1 MVITAAA
8 TRDVV
13 SLTRDL
19 VRINS
24 GPDNLVAGENAV
36 ADTVELFATE
46 NGFQTERFE
55 TVRGR
60 PMLIVTLPGRN
71 PELGTIGFVHHS
83 DVVGIEGE
91 WKLGDPFSGDIA
103 TDSQG
108 REVLV
113 GRGAVDTKG
122 PAAQVLMAMKR
133 LKDEGTVPE
142 RSVQLF
148 LFPDEETGGREG
160 AWHLAKVQ
168 PERFANVRYWVVEG
182 SGVLS
187 PEVIGIDS
195 LTQPAPYLAVAQK
208 YSVPMQMVLK
218 HPEAPGTA
226 IDKTTEALDRL
237 DDYIADRDWSFL
249 GDDVETE
256 ESFRRMGNLVGGFSG
271 WLLKNFWW
279 TGFVQGRMG
288 PSISAANRTDMS
300 RTDFYLSNNPKG
312 STSGPNI
319 KPSSATAVIALDL
332 PQEQR
337 ERALELVRKA
347 AGEKFEV
354 EPLESTDQAF
364 HLKLTLPQESYEGGG
379 HGSMP
384 DREHDAI
391 DVTNRALER
400 IEKKLWWR
408 GWAER
413 MKVVD
418 YFTSKSVHEP
428 QAGGSDPV
436 QTHVTLD
443 LRLAV
448 DDERHDVLAE
458 LQETVGDDFE
468 LRFIGGPEE
477 LDAHVRRLSHR
488 SELFGAAEGAIA
500 DVYGADTP
508 VLFGNTTVSNDV
520 RYLMAASPQS
530 EALTFVPVLFTH
542 NGAHGPDEAVT
553 TDSLRSGVD
562 WTVDFLTRLDQATSG
577 KN

>member
-1 MVITAAA
+1 MTISTS
-8 TRDVV
+8 RDVV

-46 NGFQTERFE
+46 NGLEIERFE

-60 PMLIVTLPGRN
+60 PMLIVTLPGQD
-71 PELGTIGFVHHS
+71 PSLGTVGFVHHS
-83 DVVGIEGE
+83 DVVAADGE
-91 WKLGDPFSGDIA
+91 WKLGEPFSGDIA
-103 TDSQG
+103 TDAHG

-113 GRGAVDTKG
+113 GRGSLDTKG

-133 LKDEGTVPE
+133 LKDEGRVPE

-182 SGVLS
+182 SGLLS
-187 PEVIGIDS
+187 PEVLGIKGLD
-195 LTQPAPYLAVAQK
+195 QPAPYLAVAQK
-208 YSVPMQMVLK
+208 YSTPMQLVLK
-218 HPEAPGTA
+218 SPEAPGEA
-226 IDKTTEALDRL
+226 IEKTTEALARL

-249 GDDVETE
+249 GDEAETK
-256 ESFRRMGNLVGGFSG
+256 ESFRRMGDLVGGFSG
-271 WLLKNFWW
+271 WLLRKFWW
-279 TGFVQGRMG
+279 TGFVQDRMG
-288 PSISAANRTDMS
+288 PSVSAANRTDMS
-300 RTDFYLSNNPKG
+300 RTDFYLSNNPEG
-312 STSGPNI
+312 STDAPNV

-332 PQEQR
+332 PEDKR
-337 ERALELVRKA
+337 ERALSLVKKA
-347 AGEKFEV
+347 AGEKFDIEPV
-354 EPLESTDQAF
+354 ETTDGSF
-364 HLKLTLPQESYEGGG
+364 LLSVTLPEENYDGTH

-384 DREHDAI
+384 DRERDAV

-400 IEKKLWWR
+400 IESKLWWR
-408 GWAER
+408 GWAEK

-418 YFTSKSVHEP
+418 YFTSKSPREP
-428 QAGGSDPV
+428 AWGTEPV
-436 QTHVTLD
+436 RSHVTLD

-448 DDERHDVLAE
+448 DDQRETILRE

-477 LDAHVRRLSHR
+477 LDAHVRRLSHQ
-488 SELFGAAEGAIA
+488 SELFQAAEGAIA
-500 DVYGADTP
+500 ETYGADTP
-508 VLFGNTTVSNDV
+508 VLFGNTTASNDV
-520 RYLMAASPQS
+520 RYLMEVSPNS
-530 EALTFVPVLFTH
+530 EALTFVPVLFTE

-562 WTVDFLTRLDQATSG
+562 WTVSFLERLAPSSSG